1 MMNQKRTNY
10 TQDEIENEWVVRFDE
25 IKGKAIPLM
34 FIDSIVPGHNR
45 LNYAFIGDTASE
57 NENYNPAITHP
68 HGFQIGMV
76 KAPKGNGPAFH
87 THEYIE
93 TFFVLTG
100 KWRFYWGNSADEV
113 EGEVILEPWD
123 MISLPPYMYRGFEN
137 IEDEDAWVFSILEQH
152 DVFDRPDPIWDPKVV
167 KKGEEY
173 NFSVNE
179 KGKMIPPENF
189 EELEKKMAEKLKMG
203 DL

>member
-1 MMNQKRTNY
+1 MNEKRTNY
-10 TQDEIENEWVVRFDE
+10 TQSEIENEWVVRFDE

-34 FIDSIVPGHNR
+34 FIDSIVSGHNR
-45 LNYAFIGDTASE
+45 LNYALIGDTASE
-57 NENYNPAITHP
+57 NENYNPVITQP

-167 KKGEEY
+167 KKGEQH

-189 EELEKKMAEKLKMG
+189 DELEKKMAEQLKMG